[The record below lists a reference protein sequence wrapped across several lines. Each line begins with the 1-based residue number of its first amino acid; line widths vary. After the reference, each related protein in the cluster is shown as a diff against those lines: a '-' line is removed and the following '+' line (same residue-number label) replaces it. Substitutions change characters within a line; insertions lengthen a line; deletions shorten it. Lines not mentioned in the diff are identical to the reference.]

1 MSCNYNCLL
10 KIITRRV
17 MINVAMIAFNKN
29 PDFKLNSLNNLSD
42 LDRIKLSQSYNFSS
56 KSKAISML

>member
-1 MSCNYNCLL
+1 
-10 KIITRRV
+10 

-29 PDFKLNSLNNLSD
+29 PDFELNSLNNLSD
-42 LDRIKLSQSYNFSS
+42 LDRIKLSQSYNFSL